1 MTISVL
7 TYISPDRHSEAVFSR
22 RAGEGITCD
31 RHPRAHQRGP
41 ARRQPHRGDRD
52 GADAPRVPGR
62 PGGAVARPHRS
73 RADAALVHAGHRR
86 PGGLRFVPTGGQR
99 RRRRFMPATADLE
112 VGGSYKLEGNAGG
125 EILECE
131 PPKRLKVAFGG
142 PTSLLELRLLPGSGA
157 STELELEHS
166 RSEAPAPG
174 GSGALWVGPG
184 WDGALMGLDLYVSGE
199 LPEDANPVEMASSPE
214 VIKYNEQSVRVWIE
228 AIRSSGTTSEDDLA
242 EAAKI
247 S

>member
-1 MTISVL
+1 MIDILEHINAVQREVSRTGETVTVL
-7 TYISPDRHSEAVFSR
+7 MR
-22 RAGEGITCD
+22 RAYQAAPEELWHALTD
-31 RHPRAHQRGP
+31 PERM
-41 ARRQPHRGDRD
+41 RRW
-52 GADAPRVPGR
+52 
-62 PGGAVARPHRS
+62 
-73 RADAALVHAGHRR
+73 
-86 PGGLRFVPTGGQR
+86 
-99 RRRRFMPATADLE
+99 FMPVTGDLE
-112 VGGSYKLEGNAGG
+112 VGGSYQLEGNAGG

-131 PPKRLKVAFGG
+131 PPKRLKVTFGG

-166 RSEAPAPG
+166 MSEAPAPG

-228 AIRSSGTTSEDDLA
+228 AIRSSGTTSEEDLA

-247 S
+247 SMAQFAPDAEL